1 MNQTVNFKVQSIN
14 RHRMKTDGKGVTTLV
29 ALYGCSLA
37 CRYCIN
43 ADILKKNSWREYSP
57 EQLLETVLQDYCY
70 FLATGGGVTFGG
82 GESLLHAEAIRRFAG
97 LAPQGMHVNIETSLY
112 AESEMLER
120 VLESVDFFII
130 DIKTMNPSIYQAYT
144 GRTNE
149 KILKNLQKIADSRL
163 QSRCKIR
170 IPQIRNY
177 NNESDVRESVRK
189 VRALGFEEIEVFSY
203 IIKQDSVYKN
213 LSNPQN
219 VV

>member
-82 GESLLHAEAIRRFAG
+82 GESLLHAEAIRRFAE

-112 AESEMLER
+112 AESETLER

-149 KILKNLQKIADSRL
+149 KILKNLQKIADSGL

-203 IIKQDSVYKN
+203 IIK
-213 LSNPQN
+213 
-219 VV
+219 